1 MGAGSSASAGP
12 GQYSLDDLLTH
23 LSAEGV
29 LTAAK
34 VIATGDD
41 MRLPLPLDYLQDK
54 GAFEGAETPDA
65 IIALDLDKFREA
77 VQSKLIERAA
87 EQAEAMEE
95 KPADIYRFLTPLEA
109 RRGFP
114 RKL

>member
-65 IIALDLDKFREA
+65 IIALDLDKFRTFFVRIGARECGA
-77 VQSKLIERAA
+77 RLIRN
-87 EQAEAMEE
+87 
-95 KPADIYRFLTPLEA
+95 F
-109 RRGFP
+109 
-114 RKL
+114 

>member
-34 VIATGDD
+34 VMATGDD
-41 MRLPLPLDYLQDK
+41 MRLPLPLDYLQAQ
-54 GAFEGAETPDA
+54 GAFSNAETPDA

-87 EQAEAMEE
+87 EQAEAME
-95 KPADIYRFLTPLEA
+95 KPLIYRFLTPLEA
-109 RRGFP
+109 SEVS